1 MTTASSPLAHNAKNR
16 GQNFPAATA
25 ADSASGSA
33 AYRRAGKNRKMY
45 ANLYALPR
53 RAAIDWI
60 AFGTLMVLSAAVF
73 FINLTA
79 SGYANE
85 FYSAAAQ
92 AGSKSWWAFLWG
104 SSDSGN
110 AITVDKPPASIWLM
124 ALSVRIFGLN
134 SFAILLP
141 QAVMGVLT
149 TFLIYSLVRRYWGNW
164 AGIIAGA
171 AFITTPVA
179 ALMFRF
185 NNPDA
190 LLVLLMVGACY
201 ASLRALEYDT
211 SRRGNMVRTGWM
223 ALAGVLVGFGFLT
236 KQFQVLL
243 ILPGIAA
250 AFLIASPT
258 GIIRRIVDGL
268 AAILS
273 MVIAAGW
280 WVLLTVLVPAS
291 KRPYIGGS
299 QNNSFIELT
308 FGYNGLGRI
317 TGNETGSVVPGGGKP
332 QGGMWGQTGWS
343 RLFTSEFSTQ
353 ITWLALFAFA
363 GIVIGLIDTRTSR
376 RTDLRRASVVVF
388 GGWLAVTWLV
398 FSFMS
403 GIFHAYYT
411 VAFAP
416 AAAILA
422 AIAIACLWSQR
433 DRTWAPLT
441 AAALVIV
448 TTIWSS
454 NLINTAASYAWL
466 SRTVLI
472 TGIVGGLALA
482 VAGVMYPRAAHTA
495 SAQPIA
501 KDGSAA
507 AARPSQSLIIV
518 RITAVA
524 LSAAAVFAG
533 PVAWTSATVLSG
545 HHGSIVTAGPNSGG
559 PGGAGGPGG
568 GASGGMPGGAPNGST
583 GNSSQNPAQDGAGN
597 TPGTSRNNSD
607 SRNNGTDGQNNTG
620 TQGGNPQNNN
630 NSSSNTGNSNTAG
643 GPGGGGGFLGGSGAS
658 NNSAVVSLLKKDAD
672 KYRWAAATTASQSAA
687 SYQLASEEPV
697 MAIGGFNGTDAY
709 PTLAQFKEYV
719 KQGLIH
725 YYISGGEMG
734 GGQQNGGSS
743 NASQI
748 AQWVA
753 KNFTAKTVNGTT
765 IYDLT
770 ASK

>member
-1 MTTASSPLAHNAKNR
+1 
-16 GQNFPAATA
+16 
-25 ADSASGSA
+25 
-33 AYRRAGKNRKMY
+33 
-45 ANLYALPR
+45 
-53 RAAIDWI
+53 
-60 AFGTLMVLSAAVF
+60 
-73 FINLTA
+73 
-79 SGYANE
+79 
-85 FYSAAAQ
+85 
-92 AGSKSWWAFLWG
+92 
-104 SSDSGN
+104 
-110 AITVDKPPASIWLM
+110 
-124 ALSVRIFGLN
+124 
-134 SFAILLP
+134 
-141 QAVMGVLT
+141 
-149 TFLIYSLVRRYWGNW
+149 
-164 AGIIAGA
+164 
-171 AFITTPVA
+171 
-179 ALMFRF
+179 
-185 NNPDA
+185 
-190 LLVLLMVGACY
+190 
-201 ASLRALEYDT
+201 
-211 SRRGNMVRTGWM
+211 
-223 ALAGVLVGFGFLT
+223 
-236 KQFQVLL
+236 
-243 ILPGIAA
+243 
-250 AFLIASPT
+250 
-258 GIIRRIVDGL
+258 
-268 AAILS
+268 
-273 MVIAAGW
+273 
-280 WVLLTVLVPAS
+280 
-291 KRPYIGGS
+291 
-299 QNNSFIELT
+299 
-308 FGYNGLGRI
+308 
-317 TGNETGSVVPGGGKP
+317 
-332 QGGMWGQTGWS
+332 MWGQTGWS

-411 VAFAP
+411 VALAP

-441 AAALVIV
+441 AAAFVIV

-630 NSSSNTGNSNTAG
+630 NSGSNTSNSNTAG
-643 GPGGGGGFLGGSGAS
+643 GPGGGGGGFLGGSGAS